1 MWRNVGATMPGVES
15 LPESHLGTKEHWDQV
30 YEYVIDEFMED
41 EK

>member
-1 MWRNVGATMPGVES
+1 MAEVES

-30 YEYVIDEFMED
+30 YEYVMGEFMKD